1 MRFYR
6 AEDVSKGLSQ
16 LKISPDV
23 YRIIPLRMQF
33 VAMLLFPRGKV
44 TESLAVLAA

>member
-16 LKISPDV
+16 LKSSPVV

-33 VAMLLFPRGKV
+33 VNVTFPQRQ
-44 TESLAVLAA
+44 SY